1 MDSVVGK
8 PASFRLESGYA
19 HLTSGGTRLWNGI
32 CSHFQQLQ
40 AVVPQR
46 GQSALHTYHIRI
58 VPELWLLTQRRSHRI
73 FQHTSTPDI
82 VKKILHEWNIEA
94 DWKINDSE
102 HRKLEYKV
110 QYGESDYAFVCRLI
124 EEAGIAFTFLDPK
137 GEGAT
142 LTFGDALESNT
153 PRSALPFSDNPN
165 EQAGQEYVKNVRLSR
180 EVSRGAFTM
189 RDHDFR
195 RPAFEL
201 FGKAPDAEAPEAR
214 YEHYLYEP
222 GAFLV
227 DDARGSDT
235 PIADARGVARHDQG
249 YGARRAE
256 RMLQAERTGRR
267 AVAFETNVMDTQP
280 GAVFSISG
288 HPHATLAG
296 KPLLV
301 TELSIEGTHS
311 GEWTMAGRAVFADA
325 PFRPP
330 QRTPKPRALGVQS
343 ATVVGPKGQEIHT
356 DEFGRVCVQ
365 FPWDCDG
372 KNDEGSSCWI
382 RVSQAW
388 AGTGFGMLV
397 LPRIGQEVLVSFLDG
412 DPEQPIVMGR
422 AYNRVE
428 PVPYKLPDDKTIS
441 AWKSDS
447 SLGGGGF
454 NEIKFED
461 RKGNELFYEQA
472 EKNRRVLVK
481 NNETLTVLRHR
492 QKQVGANE
500 TDTTG
505 ANRTEVTGANR
516 SETTGANRVT
526 AIGGAR
532 RRLVKKNDTGKIQG
546 DRRLRVGRDQDIRLK
561 KKKREFVEADVHLL
575 VQGER
580 RELVEKDQSMAVG
593 ENRHETVGGRYALET
608 GKELHLRSGDVLVG
622 EAGQD
627 LTLKGPGGFIRI
639 DAEGVTIKGT
649 MVYINEG
656 GKSAGKGSGAA
667 PEAPEPPGGES
678 AEDEEQEAPPP
689 MDKSKLPEERQAME
703 DNGLHDHFPKLGD
716 NYEVLGPQDENYNC
730 IAHTLGKN
738 DTWVNP
744 VTGPA
749 TNPLQGMDAIYGAQG
764 YTRSPGMDFSLK
776 PGTQKVVVYATK
788 RADGTIDEITHGA
801 IQDEHG
807 TWTSKLGQ
815 WPLIRHESPD
825 SLNGP
830 AYGEPVAVYEK

>member
-40 AVVPQR
+40 AVLPQR

-58 VPELWLLTQRRSHRI
+58 VPTLWLLTQRRGHRI
-73 FQHTSTPDI
+73 FQHISIPDI
-82 VKKILHEWNIEA
+82 VKKVLDEWNIEA
-94 DWKINDSE
+94 DWKISDGD

-110 QYGESDYAFVCRLI
+110 QYGADYTFVCRLL
-124 EEAGIAFTFLDPK
+124 EEAGIAFAFLDPEGK
-137 GEGAT
+137 GAK
-142 LTFGDALESNT
+142 LTFSDALESNA

-165 EQAGQEYVKNVRLSR
+165 EQAGREFVKNVRLSR
-180 EVSRGAFTM
+180 EVRHGALTV

-201 FGKAPDAEAPEAR
+201 FGEAR
-214 YEHYLYEP
+214 GAETPENSYEHYLYDP
-222 GAFLV
+222 GTFLV
-227 DDARGSDT
+227 DDARGGDT
-235 PIADARGVARHDQG
+235 PFADARGVARHDQA
-249 YGARRAE
+249 YGARIAGRL
-256 RMLQAERTGRR
+256 LQAERTGSKT
-267 AVAFETNVMDTQP
+267 VAFETNVMDAQP
-280 GAVFSISG
+280 GAVFSVSG
-288 HPHATLAG
+288 HPHAALAG

-301 TELSIEGTHS
+301 TEFSIEGTHN
-311 GEWTMAGRAVFADA
+311 GEWAMAGRAVFADA
-325 PFRPP
+325 PFQPP
-330 QRTPKPRALGVQS
+330 RRTPKPTALGVQS
-343 ATVVGPKGQEIHT
+343 ATVVGPKDQEIHT

-365 FPWDCDG
+365 FPWDRDG
-372 KNDEGSSCWI
+372 QNDEGSSCWI

-412 DPEQPIVMGR
+412 DPEQPVVMGR
-422 AYNRVE
+422 AYNRIE

-441 AWKSDS
+441 VWKSDS
-447 SLGGGGF
+447 SPGGGGF
-454 NEIKFED
+454 NEVKFED
-461 RKGNELFYEQA
+461 RKGDELFYEQSQ
-472 EKNRRVLVK
+472 KNRRVFVK

-532 RRLVKKNDTGKIQG
+532 RRLIKKDDTGRTQS
-546 DRRLRVGRDQDIRLK
+546 DRRLRVGKDHDIRLK

-575 VQGER
+575 VKGDR
-580 RELVEKDQSMAVG
+580 RELAENNQSTAVG
-593 ENRHETVGGRYALET
+593 ASRHEKVGGRFALET
-608 GKELHLRSGDVLVG
+608 GKELHLSSGDILVG

-656 GKSAGKGSGAA
+656 GKSAGEGSGAA
-667 PEAPEPPGGES
+667 PEAPEPP
-678 AEDEEQEAPPP
+678 DENEQQGSAPP
-689 MDKSKLPEERQAME
+689 MYKSKLPEERKFME
-703 DNGLHDHFPKLGD
+703 DNGVHDHFPKLGD
-716 NYEVLGPQDENYNC
+716 NYEVLAPQDENYNC
-730 IAHTLGKN
+730 IAHTLGMS
-738 DTWVNP
+738 DSWVNP

-749 TNPLQGMDAIYGAQG
+749 ADRLQGMDSIYGTQG
-764 YTRSPGMDFSLK
+764 YIRSSDMDFSLK
-776 PGTQKVVVYATK
+776 PGTQKIVVYGTK
-788 RADGTIDEITHGA
+788 NADGTIAEITHGA

-815 WPLIRHESPD
+815 WPLIRHESPE
-825 SLNGP
+825 SLSGP
-830 AYGEPVAVYEK
+830 AYGVPVAVYEK